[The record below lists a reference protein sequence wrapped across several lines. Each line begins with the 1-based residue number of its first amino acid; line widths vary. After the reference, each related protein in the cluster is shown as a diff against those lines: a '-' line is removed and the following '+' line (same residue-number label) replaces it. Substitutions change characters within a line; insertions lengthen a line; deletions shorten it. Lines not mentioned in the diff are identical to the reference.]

1 MPDTFPP
8 VKRRDGYVKFRA
20 DILPLLA
27 MLSLSSRDAFITVVQ
42 KKKKERKE
50 TLFVCMPIGVSA
62 NSRASFWA
70 EMKDETTKYDDCVLI
85 SFFSPCLVKEF
96 SLELKSFRSN
106 VRVANDI
113 VFHLSEHAVSIART
127 GALIWLFPSLSPD
140 IEEEE
145 EEEEEEGN
153 RVGYDNKF

>member
-1 MPDTFPP
+1 
-8 VKRRDGYVKFRA
+8 
-20 DILPLLA
+20 
-27 MLSLSSRDAFITVVQ
+27 
-42 KKKKERKE
+42 
-50 TLFVCMPIGVSA
+50 MPIGVSA

-145 EEEEEEGN
+145 EEEEEEEGN

>member
-1 MPDTFPP
+1 
-8 VKRRDGYVKFRA
+8 
-20 DILPLLA
+20 
-27 MLSLSSRDAFITVVQ
+27 
-42 KKKKERKE
+42 
-50 TLFVCMPIGVSA
+50 MPIGVSA

-113 VFHLSEHAVSIART
+113 VFHLSEHAAV
-127 GALIWLFPSLSPD
+127 SLSPR
-140 IEEEE
+140 
-145 EEEEEEGN
+145 
-153 RVGYDNKF
+153 RVHWSGCFPLYHQT

>member
-85 SFFSPCLVKEF
+85 SFFFSVSSQRVFPRVEIFSFECESRKRHRF
-96 SLELKSFRSN
+96 SLE
-106 VRVANDI
+106 
-113 VFHLSEHAVSIART
+113 RT
-127 GALIWLFPSLSPD
+127 RCLYRQDGRTDLVVSLSITRHRRRRRKPCWL
-140 IEEEE
+140 
-145 EEEEEEGN
+145 
-153 RVGYDNKF
+153 R

>member
-1 MPDTFPP
+1 
-8 VKRRDGYVKFRA
+8 
-20 DILPLLA
+20 
-27 MLSLSSRDAFITVVQ
+27 
-42 KKKKERKE
+42 
-50 TLFVCMPIGVSA
+50 MPIGVSA

-85 SFFSPCLVKEF
+85 SFFFSVSSQRVFPRVEIFSFECESRKRHRF
-96 SLELKSFRSN
+96 SLERT
-106 VRVANDI
+106 RCY
-113 VFHLSEHAVSIART
+113 VSIART

-145 EEEEEEGN
+145 GN